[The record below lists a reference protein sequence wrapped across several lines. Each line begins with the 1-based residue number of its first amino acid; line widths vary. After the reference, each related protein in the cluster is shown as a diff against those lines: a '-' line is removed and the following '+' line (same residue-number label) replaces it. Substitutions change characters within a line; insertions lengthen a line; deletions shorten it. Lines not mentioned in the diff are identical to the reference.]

1 MKIAIAGGHSA
12 KAYGAVGYLD
22 EYKCDRAYVAQL
34 ITALRSAGHTVIDC
48 SNEMPTQNTELAE
61 ECRIANAS
69 GADLFIA
76 VHFNSGG
83 GTGTECFYSE
93 GNQTGK
99 QYAEKLSANVAAAL
113 GLKNRGPKT
122 ANFYVLRNTKMTAV
136 LLEVCFVDSQADKAA
151 WDKTSWAALTNA
163 VVSAVTPIK
172 VEMGWVKNSKGWWYR
187 NADGSWPK
195 SKWLKLDAWYYFD
208 DEGYA
213 LSSCWRKIN
222 GYWYYFGSDCRMQT
236 GWQEIKG
243 KWYYLHPQNEKDHKK
258 REWKEGSAH
267 IGWIELKGVW
277 YYLKTASEGT
287 ECSMAC
293 NETMTINGKSYTFD
307 KSGAMQ

>member
-34 ITALRSAGHTVIDC
+34 ITALRRAGHTVVDC
-48 SNEMPTQNTELAE
+48 SNEKPTQNAELAE

-83 GTGTECFYSE
+83 GTGTECFYSSGNAE
-93 GNQTGK
+93 GK
-99 QYAEKLSANVAAAL
+99 KYAEKLSANVASAL
-113 GLKNRGPKT
+113 GLKNRGAKT

-136 LLEVCFVDSQADKAA
+136 LLETCFVDSKADKAA

-172 VEMGWVKNSKGWWYR
+172 VEMGWVKDSKGWWYR
-187 NADGSWPK
+187 NADGSWSK
-195 SKWLKLDAWYYFD
+195 SKWLKLDAWYYFNA
-208 DEGYA
+208 EGYA
-213 LSSCWRKIN
+213 VTGWHKIN
-222 GYWYYFGSDCRMQT
+222 GYWYYFDGNCRMKT
-236 GWQEIKG
+236 GWVKDNG
-243 KWYYLHPQNEKDHKK
+243 KWYYLHPAKSGT
-258 REWKEGSAH
+258 WPEGSM
-267 IGWIELKGVW
+267 V
-277 YYLKTASEGT
+277 YS
-287 ECSMAC
+287 
-293 NETMTINGKSYTFD
+293 ETMTIDGKSYTFD
-307 KSGAMQ
+307 KSGVMQ

>member
-34 ITALRSAGHTVIDC
+34 ITALRRAGHTVVDC
-48 SNEMPTQNTELAE
+48 SNEKPNQNAELAE

-83 GTGTECFYSE
+83 GTGTECFYSA
-93 GNQTGK
+93 GNTTGK
-99 QYAEKLSANVAAAL
+99 KYAEKLSANVASAL
-113 GLKNRGPKT
+113 GLKNRGAKT

-136 LLEVCFVDSQADKAA
+136 LLEVCFVDSKADKAA

-172 VEMGWVKNSKGWWYR
+172 VEMGWIKDSKGWWYR

-195 SKWLKLDAWYYFD
+195 SKWLKLDAWYYFNA
-208 DEGYA
+208 EGYA
-213 LSSCWRKIN
+213 VTGWHKIN
-222 GYWYYFGSDCRMQT
+222 GYWYYFGSDCRMKT
-236 GWQEIKG
+236 GWLKDKG
-243 KWYYLHPQNEKDHKK
+243 KWYYLHPKK
-258 REWKEGSAH
+258 SGTWPEGSMVYS
-267 IGWIELKGVW
+267 K
-277 YYLKTASEGT
+277 
-287 ECSMAC
+287 
-293 NETMTINGKSYTFD
+293 TMTIDGKSYTFD

>member
-22 EYKCDRAYVAQL
+22 EYKCDRAYVVQL
-34 ITALRSAGHTVIDC
+34 ITALRRAGHTVIDC
-48 SNEMPTQNTELAE
+48 TNEKPTQNAELAE

-83 GTGTECFYSE
+83 GTGTECFYSA
-93 GNQTGK
+93 GNSTGK
-99 QYAEKLSANVAAAL
+99 KYAEKLSANVAAAL
-113 GLKNRGPKT
+113 SLKNRGAKT

-136 LLEVCFVDSQADKAA
+136 LLEVCFVDSKADKAA
-151 WDKTSWAALTNA
+151 WDKTSWSALTNA

-172 VEMGWVKNSKGWWYR
+172 VEMGWVKDSKGWWYR

-195 SKWLKLDAWYYFD
+195 SKWLHLDAWYYFGAN
-208 DEGYA
+208 GYA
-213 LSSCWRKIN
+213 VTGWHKIN
-222 GYWYYFGSDCRMQT
+222 GYWYYFVSDCRMKT
-236 GWQEIKG
+236 GWVKDKG
-243 KWYYLHPQNEKDHKK
+243 KWYYLHPAKSGK
-258 REWKEGSAH
+258 WPEGS
-267 IGWIELKGVW
+267 
-277 YYLKTASEGT
+277 
-287 ECSMAC
+287 MAYGK
-293 NETMTINGKSYTFD
+293 TMTIEGKSYTFD